1 MIVDAVEPT
10 EGAAVEPPGFG
21 PGKGLH
27 AELEPVPPMSP
38 VPPAGYEITEA
49 GNVVRSDL
57 SDSTILKSARVGQR
71 IAWGTG
77 VATGIM
83 TGLQALKDAFVN
95 TFADLGPVL
104 LLVLGGVAV
113 ALAVMAFLYFRG
125 IARKRVEMHDRGI
138 A

>member
-1 MIVDAVEPT
+1 MVVAAQEPAEGEVDRPSEY
-10 EGAAVEPPGFG
+10 G
-21 PGKGLH
+21 PAKGLD
-27 AELEPVPPMSP
+27 AELEPIPPMSP
-38 VPPAGYEITEA
+38 VPPAGYETTVA
-49 GNVVRSDL
+49 GNVMRSEL

-83 TGLQALKDAFVN
+83 TGLQAFKDAFVS
-95 TFADLGPVL
+95 TFSGVGPVL

-113 ALAVMAFLYFRG
+113 ALAVMAFVYFRG